1 MAHPIQMFLNGL
13 IDSGQKKRSVSGLN
27 YFDYYGERFVHVE
40 RKMGFADTVIPIND
54 GDTYEDIRQ
63 RIESHPAYY

>member
-1 MAHPIQMFLNGL
+1 MIHPVQLFLNSML
-13 IDSGQKKRSVSGLN
+13 DSGQKKRSVSGLN

-40 RKMGFADTVIPIND
+40 RKMGFADTVIPINA